1 VGCGRAWI
9 GTILSINVIEQ
20 AGGRE
25 LDSKDVTDVNATG
38 PQPARRRSHWPW
50 AVTVLL
56 GIVGVVS
63 ALVRN
68 RRQSSKPERIGLRPD
83 DQLVLRYREE
93 VAAGRSPTG
102 NGVVRAHHRPG
113 ADD

>member
-1 VGCGRAWI
+1 M
-9 GTILSINVIEQ
+9 
-20 AGGRE
+20 
-25 LDSKDVTDVNATG
+25 NATG
-38 PQPARRRSHWPW
+38 PQPARRRSRWPW

-63 ALVRN
+63 AVVRS
-68 RRQSSKPERIGLRPD
+68 RRQSSQPERFPLRPD

-93 VAAGRSPTG
+93 VAAGRSPIG